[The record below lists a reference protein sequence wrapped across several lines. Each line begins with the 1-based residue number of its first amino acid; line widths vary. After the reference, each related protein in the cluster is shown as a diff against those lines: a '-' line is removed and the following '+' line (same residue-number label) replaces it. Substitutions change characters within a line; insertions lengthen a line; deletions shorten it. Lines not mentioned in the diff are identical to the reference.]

1 MLTDYTE
8 EAVCGVDDLKDGELR
23 DVRVG
28 DTDVLLARVD
38 GQYYALYPK
47 CTHYQAPL
55 SKGLLHGNRLV
66 CPWHNAC
73 FDVRNGH
80 RLEAP
85 ALNGLPTHE
94 VRIEG
99 DQVMVRLTTDKESL
113 ENPMAT
119 PDEANTATCVIIG
132 GGGAGAFAAEGL
144 REGGFTGNILMLT
157 SSSQAPYDRPNC
169 SKNYLQGKAPDEWM
183 PLRTPDFYA
192 DYGIEIRTGQ
202 QVTSLDPQKKEIELS
217 AGEGEPVERI
227 TYDKALISSGGK
239 PNKLSVPGVDLPG
252 VHVLRS
258 LHDSQQLRELGQQG
272 KRVVIVGS
280 SFIGLEAAMS
290 LRKLGSEVD
299 VVGMEA
305 VPFGKIL
312 GERVGKIIQGW
323 HEKEGIRFHLGR
335 KVSALEGADAVD
347 TVVLDNDERLPAHAV
362 LLGLGVKPNTD
373 FIIGIDREED
383 GSLRTDEHLQLA
395 DGLYVAGDIATYPTA
410 YGSQRIEHWKV
421 AGQQGYTA
429 GMNIAGQEIAYQEV
443 PFFWSNQQGKRI
455 NYVGHTETIDDIIYD
470 GNPEQDDNFLV
481 FYLQGDKVKAAAGLK
496 RDTDIIAIR
505 ELMQF
510 GTLPSADAIRKGV
523 DWQAELLQ
531 QAKSV

>member
-1 MLTDYTE
+1 MLTDYME
-8 EAVCGVDDLKDGELR
+8 EAVCGVDDLKDGELK

-38 GQYYALYPK
+38 GQYYALHPK

-55 SKGLLHGNRLV
+55 SKGLLNGNRLV

-73 FDVRNGH
+73 FDVRSGH

-113 ENPMAT
+113 ENPMST
-119 PDEANTATCVIIG
+119 PDPANNTTCVIVG
-132 GGGAGAFAAEGL
+132 SGGAGAFAAEAM

-169 SKNYLQGKAPDEWM
+169 SKDYLQGKAPDEWM

-202 QVTSLDPQKKEIELS
+202 QVTRLDPQKKEIELS
-217 AGEGEPVERI
+217 AGEGQPTERI
-227 TYDKALISSGGK
+227 TYDKALICSGGK
-239 PNKLSVPGVDLPG
+239 PNKLPVPGADLNG

-258 LHDSQQLRELGQQG
+258 LHDSQQLRDLGQQG
-272 KRVVIVGS
+272 KRIVIVGS

-305 VPFGKIL
+305 IPFEKIL
-312 GERVGKIIQGW
+312 GGRVGKVIQGW
-323 HEKEGIRFHLGR
+323 HEKEGVRFHLGR
-335 KVSALEGADAVD
+335 KVGTIEGTD
-347 TVVLDNDERLPAHAV
+347 TVEAVVLDNGDRLPTDAI
-362 LLGLGVKPNTD
+362 LLGLGVKPNVD
-373 FIIGIDREED
+373 FIAGIDREED
-383 GSLRTDEHLQLA
+383 GSLRTDKQLQIA
-395 DGLYVAGDIATYPTA
+395 DGLYVAGDVATYPTA
-410 YGSQRIEHWKV
+410 DGSQRIEHWKV

-429 GMNIAGQEIAYQEV
+429 GMNIAGQEMTYQEV

-455 NYVGHTETIDDIIYD
+455 NYVGHAEKIDDVIYD
-470 GNPEQDDNFLV
+470 GNPEQDDNFLA
-481 FYLQGDKVKAAAGLK
+481 FYVQGGEVKAVAGLK

-505 ELMQF
+505 ELMQY
-510 GTLPSADAIRKGV
+510 GQLPAVDKIRKGV
-523 DWQAELLQ
+523 DWKAELVT
-531 QAKSV
+531 K

>member
-8 EAVCGVDDLKDGELR
+8 EAVCKVDDLKDGELK

-55 SKGLLHGNRLV
+55 SKGMLHGNRLV

-99 DQVMVRLTTDKESL
+99 DQVMVRLTTDKESM

-119 PDEANTATCVIIG
+119 PDPANTTTCVIVG
-132 GGGAGAFAAEGL
+132 AGGAGAFAAEAM

-157 SSSQAPYDRPNC
+157 SSDHAPYDRPNC
-169 SKNYLQGKAPDEWM
+169 SKDYLQDKAPDEWM
-183 PLRTPDFYA
+183 PLRSPDFYA
-192 DYGIEIRTGQ
+192 DYGIDIRTGQ
-202 QVTSLDPQKKEIELS
+202 RVTSLDPHTKEIEVS
-217 AGEGEPVERI
+217 GGEGQATERI
-227 TYDKALISSGGK
+227 AYDKALICSGGK
-239 PNKLSVPGVDLPG
+239 PNKLPVPGVDLKG
-252 VHVLRS
+252 VQVLRS
-258 LHDSQQLRELGQQG
+258 LTDSQQLRELGKEG
-272 KRVVIVGS
+272 KRIVIIGS

-290 LRKLGSEVD
+290 LRKLGSSVD
-299 VVGMEA
+299 VVGMET
-305 VPFGKIL
+305 VPFEKIL
-312 GERVGKIIQGW
+312 GERVGKVIQGW
-323 HEKEGIRFHLGR
+323 HEKEGITFHLGR
-335 KVSALEGADAVD
+335 NVKALEGSD
-347 TVVLDNDERLPAHAV
+347 TVEAVVLDNGERLAADAV

-373 FIIGIDREED
+373 FVKGIDREMDE
-383 GSLRTDEHLQLA
+383 SLRADEMLQVA
-395 DGLYVAGDIATYPTA
+395 DGLFVAGDIATYPTA
-410 YGSQRIEHWKV
+410 DGTQRIEHWKV

-429 GMNIAGQEIAYQEV
+429 GMNMAGNGIVYNEV

-455 NYVGHTETIDDIIYD
+455 NYIGHAEKIDDVIFD
-470 GNPEQDDNFLV
+470 GNPEQDDNFLA
-481 FYLQGDKVKAAAGLK
+481 FYVQDGNVKAVAGLK
-496 RDTDIIAIR
+496 RDKEIIAIR
-505 ELMQF
+505 ELMQADK
-510 GTLPSADAIRKGV
+510 LPSVETIRQGV
-523 DWQAELLQ
+523 DWKAELG
-531 QAKSV
+531 K